1 MTFLCRTVLVLV
13 LGAAFVFAPAFSLLA
28 NGQIPTSPDEM
39 ARRID
44 QLLAERWQRES
55 SEVQPA
61 PPAEDDEFLRRGY
74 LDLTGVTPSVAQAR
88 EFLASKDSDKRIKL
102 IDKLTRSAGFATHMA
117 TTWRNRLLPDNF
129 DPAQLQNAA
138 GLQNWLR
145 DQFVENLRYDNLVAE
160 FLVAKGGGDRG
171 PGIFYT
177 AHEIKP
183 EKLAASSARV
193 FLGLQIQCAQCH
205 DHPTDRW
212 TQKDFWGF
220 AAFFAQ
226 LQQPE
231 NTAFGA
237 NNQIEDLP
245 GGEVTLPDTEEVISP
260 KYPAG
265 QNPGADERGTR
276 RRQLAIWMA
285 SRDNPFLPRA
295 AANWAWAHMFGR
307 GIVDPVDDLSENNP
321 PSHPELLDELSLY
334 FANQGF
340 DLQLL
345 LKTIALTDAYQRS
358 SRGGNE
364 TATTPS
370 LFAQMALKTLTPEQ
384 LFDSLA
390 QCLVKRP
397 QTLGMGQRRGQLFD
411 QRRQQFITR
420 MQSQSRNATEYDT
433 GLPQA
438 LMMMNGPLV
447 GEATHIE
454 QSGLL
459 TSLEAPFFKNS
470 QRLEVL
476 MLATLSRLPSDAERT
491 KLEAYLAAGEKQGE
505 TRRALGDLLWAF
517 LNSAEFALNH

>member
-1 MTFLCRTVLVLV
+1 MTILSRTVLVLS
-13 LGAAFVFAPAFSLLA
+13 LGAGFVFPPLLHA
-28 NGQIPTSPDEM
+28 ADRIPTSPDEM
-39 ARRID
+39 ALRID

-55 SEVQPA
+55 DEVQPA
-61 PPAEDDEFLRRGY
+61 PPTDDAEFLRRIY
-74 LDLTGVTPSVAQAR
+74 LDLTGITPTVAQAR
-88 EFLASKDSDKRIKL
+88 KFLASKDAKKRSEL
-102 IDKLTRSAGFATHMA
+102 ISRLTRSAGFATHMA

-129 DPAQLQNAA
+129 DPAQLQSAA

-145 DQFVENLRYDNLVAE
+145 DQFVDNLRYDNLVAE
-160 FLVAKGGGDRG
+160 FLVAKGGGNRG

-177 AHEIKP
+177 SHEIKP
-183 EKLAASSARV
+183 EKLAASSAQV

-212 TQKDFWGF
+212 TQEDFWGF

-226 LQQPE
+226 LQQPA
-231 NTAFGA
+231 NSGLGA

-245 GGEVTLPDTEEVISP
+245 SGEVTLPDTEVVVSP

-265 QNPGADERGTR
+265 REPNADERGSR

-285 SRDNPFLPRA
+285 SRDNPYLPRA

-307 GIVDPVDDLSENNP
+307 GIVDPVDDLSDNNP
-321 PSHPELLDELSLY
+321 PSHPELLDELSQY

-364 TATTPS
+364 AAATPS
-370 LFAQMALKTLTPEQ
+370 LFAKMALKTLSPEQ
-384 LFDSLA
+384 LYDSLA
-390 QCLVKRP
+390 QCLARQPLVV
-397 QTLGMGQRRGQLFD
+397 GQRGALLD
-411 QRRQQFITR
+411 SRRQQFIAR
-420 MQSQSRNATEYDT
+420 MRTQSRNAMEYET

-438 LMMMNGPLV
+438 LMMMNGPLI
-447 GEATHIE
+447 GEATHAE
-454 QSGLL
+454 RSGLL
-459 TSLEAPFFKNS
+459 TSLEAPFFQNS
-470 QRLEVL
+470 QRLDAL
-476 MLATLSRLPSDAERT
+476 MLATLSRRPHEAERQRF
-491 KLEAYLAAGEKQGE
+491 EAFLAEGEKDGQ
-505 TRRALGDLLWAF
+505 TRRALSDVLWAL